1 MSRYVQLLT
10 MVVGKK
16 SVYKREAVVTRK
28 ILSNRMNI
36 YVNIEQKR
44 ITYLL
49 WEKFSDARDLFSK
62 EVQQGEALP

>member
-1 MSRYVQLLT
+1 